1 MTALQPLTI
10 VAGLILRNGALLL
23 ARRDDSR
30 DQPGLWELP
39 GGKVEP
45 GETQPQ
51 ALRRELFEELSLRAH
66 IGTFVA
72 SQRHVVGTREIV
84 LYGWRVTDFSGE
96 SLLHCHSDCL
106 WLSPINALMMP
117 LAPSDAPLIQAL
129 IAQNARGDDTLVD
142 AP

>member
-1 MTALQPLTI
+1 MTALQPLTV
-10 VAGLILRNGALLL
+10 VAGLILRNGDLLL

-30 DQPGLWELP
+30 DQPGLWELR

-96 SLLHCHSDCL
+96 PLLHCHSAFL
-106 WLSPINALMMP
+106 WLSPTNALMMP
-117 LAPSDAPLIQAL
+117 LAPADAPLIQAL
-129 IAQNARGDDTLVD
+129 IAQNARGGDTLVD